1 MKKAIVFIL
10 VTILASSCATR
21 TMIEY
26 RDRDVNKY
34 ITNTIRDTLIHH
46 STDSVYFE
54 VVTKGDTVFKTK
66 YKERTVYRDK
76 VVERRDTC
84 WRDSIDTQYKEKV
97 KEVIKIPKIYS
108 FAFVVS
114 LIIIIFALVKL
125 LRWLKIIRF

>member
-97 KEVIKIPKIYS
+97 KEVIKIPKIYYC
-108 FAFVVS
+108 AFVVS
-114 LIIIIFALVKL
+114 LIIFIFALVKL